1 MMHRALNE
9 SLIHTGAAP
18 SSQLIKSVRSIVL
31 PARRYCAAMRRRDFI
46 KLVAVCA
53 AARPLAAYAQQAVKI
68 ATREILLVVDEVIE

>member
-1 MMHRALNE
+1 
-9 SLIHTGAAP
+9 
-18 SSQLIKSVRSIVL
+18 
-31 PARRYCAAMRRRDFI
+31 MRRRDFI